1 MKYFRMGAGP
11 DPAGFRLGLGT
22 GRNERDGEEFPV
34 GTGSSLARFGLR
46 FVCYF
51 EGLFGSRTLLPLFH
65 PHSAT
70 FDALSLC
77 KKTVFM
83 M

>member
-34 GTGSSLARFGLR
+34 GTGSSLASLAFDLFATLRDFSAVEHFYPFFIRIQLLSTLCRF
-46 FVCYF
+46 
-51 EGLFGSRTLLPLFH
+51 
-65 PHSAT
+65 A
-70 FDALSLC
+70 
-77 KKTVFM
+77 KKPFS
-83 M
+83 